1 MTHPDKFWK
10 SLKTST
16 RNSLR
21 RHLARVV
28 GEETDCQPWL
38 MSVKDLV
45 RIPGIGPA
53 AIAEIARLTEKYC
66 V

>member
-16 RNSLR
+16 RNSLKR
-21 RHLARVV
+21 YHPDM
-28 GEETDCQPWL
+28 EEPWL
-38 MSVKDLV
+38 LSVKELI

-53 AIAEIARLTEKYC
+53 AIAEIARLTERYC

>member
-1 MTHPDKFWK
+1 MTNHEKFWS

-16 RNSLR
+16 RNSLLR
-21 RHLARVV
+21 YYQ
-28 GEETDCQPWL
+28 DPQPWN
-38 MSVKDLV
+38 MSVKELI

-53 AIAEIARLTEKYC
+53 AIAEIARLTEKHC